1 MASITKRGNSYLF
14 RVSCGFDG
22 NGKRLMKSQTWT
34 PPANL
39 TPKQAE
45 KEAQRQAVL
54 FEEKCRTGQ
63 YINSNIRFAD
73 FAEIWIHDYAE
84 KQLKATTLAR
94 YKELLIRITAALG
107 NMKLSEIQPHH
118 LMAFYDNLEENG
130 IRQDIK
136 YAPLPA
142 FSELFNAEKLSKQGL
157 ASRSGV
163 AASTIDSAL
172 KGNNIRKT
180 SAERISAALS
190 KDIEELF
197 AAQEDKG
204 LADTTILH
212 YHRLISTVL
221 NTAVHWQ
228 GLFSN
233 PCQRVKPPKVRRK
246 EARYLDEIQ
255 AAHLL
260 ESVQKEPYQYN
271 VIVQLLLYTGMRRGE
286 LCGLEW
292 QDVDFITNCL
302 HIRRS
307 SLYIP
312 EKGVFED
319 EPKNETSKRVIKL
332 PASAVQLLKD
342 YKVWQDN
349 QKAIVGTAWQNTNR
363 IFTACNG
370 NPINPDTITAW
381 FHNFVQRSD
390 LPPCSIHS
398 LRHTNATLLIA
409 SGAPLKT
416 VSKRLGHSNVSTT
429 GNIYTHAIQS
439 ADEAAAEALEDILSP
454 SKQRKAQPFPKAE

>member
-1 MASITKRGNSYLF
+1 MASITKRGSSYLF

-34 PPANL
+34 PPNL

-63 YINSNIRFAD
+63 YINSNIRFTD

-84 KQLKATTLAR
+84 KQLKTTTLAR

-118 LMAFYDNLEENG
+118 LMAFYDNLEESG

-204 LADTTILH
+204 LADTDILH
-212 YHRLISTVL
+212 YHRLISTIL
-221 NTAVHWQ
+221 NTADHWQ
-228 GLFSN
+228 VLFSN
-233 PCQRVKPPKVRRK
+233 PCQRVKPP
-246 EARYLDEIQ
+246 
-255 AAHLL
+255 
-260 ESVQKEPYQYN
+260 
-271 VIVQLLLYTGMRRGE
+271 
-286 LCGLEW
+286 
-292 QDVDFITNCL
+292 
-302 HIRRS
+302 
-307 SLYIP
+307 
-312 EKGVFED
+312 
-319 EPKNETSKRVIKL
+319 
-332 PASAVQLLKD
+332 
-342 YKVWQDN
+342 
-349 QKAIVGTAWQNTNR
+349 
-363 IFTACNG
+363 NG
-370 NPINPDTITAW
+370 K
-381 FHNFVQRSD
+381 
-390 LPPCSIHS
+390 
-398 LRHTNATLLIA
+398 TL
-409 SGAPLKT
+409 
-416 VSKRLGHSNVSTT
+416 
-429 GNIYTHAIQS
+429 
-439 ADEAAAEALEDILSP
+439 IL
-454 SKQRKAQPFPKAE
+454 